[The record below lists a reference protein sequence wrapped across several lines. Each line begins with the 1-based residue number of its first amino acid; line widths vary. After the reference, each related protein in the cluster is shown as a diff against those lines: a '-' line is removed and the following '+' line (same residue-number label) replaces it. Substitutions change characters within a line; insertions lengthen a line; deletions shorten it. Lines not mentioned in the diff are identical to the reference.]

1 MYLNSLKRYK
11 KILLSLS
18 YILNFIMDRYNSE
31 EIIIRYSKFN
41 KQKNKQ
47 YQILVR
53 INHGI

>member
-11 KILLSLS
+11 KILLS

-31 EIIIRYSKFN
+31 EIIFRYSKFN
-41 KQKNKQ
+41 KPKNKQ

>member
-18 YILNFIMDRYNSE
+18 YILNFIMDIYNSE

>member
-18 YILNFIMDRYNSE
+18 YILNVIMDRYNSE

-41 KQKNKQ
+41 KPKNKQ